1 MITIIDYNAGN
12 LTSVKRA
19 LDHLGI
25 ESRITPDPEEV
36 ARAGRILFPGV
47 GHAGTAMSVLRGRG
61 LDEALLQAFERGI
74 PMMGICV
81 GAQIALKRSE
91 ESDTPCLGILPGVC
105 PRFELD
111 DHQLTIPHMGWNTV
125 EVVRPHFILK
135 DIQPGDQFYFVHS
148 YYPQPDEASDV
159 YATANYEH
167 DFAAAIGR
175 DNLFATQFH
184 PEKSAQIGLKIL
196 ENFTQWKP

>member
-1 MITIIDYNAGN
+1 MITIINYNAGN

-25 ESRITPDPEEV
+25 ENRITPDPDVV
-36 ARAGRILFPGV
+36 ARAGKIIFPGV
-47 GHAGTAMSVLRGRG
+47 GHAGTAMAVLRERG
-61 LDEALLQAFERGI
+61 LDEALLQAFERGT

-81 GAQIALKRSE
+81 GAQIALIRSE
-91 ESDTPCLGILPGVC
+91 EADTICLGILPGVC

-111 DHQLTIPHMGWNTV
+111 DPRLTVPHMGWNTV

-135 DIQPGDQFYFVHS
+135 DVKPGDQFYFVHS
-148 YYPQPDEASDV
+148 YYPRPDEESDV

-184 PEKSAQIGLKIL
+184 PEKSAQIGMQILK
-196 ENFTQWKP
+196 NFAEWRP